1 MNSYNKVLDFAGEHK
16 KYVEKISSLTEL
28 KNKTILDVGGGS
40 GLVAHYL
47 AEHNPKEITVL
58 DPSQDML
65 DKIETNCTR
74 VCSSFQDFISKK
86 KYDIVVCIDSLHHL
100 SEGFSKQEGREEVK
114 KGLKKILTL
123 AKERVIIIDPNIY
136 TLKGKWIDIQENYLL
151 RINAEFLVEK
161 DYNELLKDY
170 SFNLEKWRHYYV
182 VVVDLKK

>member
-16 KYVEKISSLTEL
+16 KFFEKISSLTKL
-28 KNKTILDVGGGS
+28 KNKYILDVGGGS

-65 DKIETNCTR
+65 DKIETTCTR
-74 VCSSFQDFISKK
+74 VCSSFQNFKSKK
-86 KYDIVVCIDSLHHL
+86 KYDIVICIDSLHHL
-100 SEGFSKQEGREEVK
+100 SEGFSKQDGREEVK
-114 KGLKKILTL
+114 KGLNKILTL

-136 TLKGKWIDIQENYLL
+136 TLKGKWIDIQENHIL

-161 DYNELLKDY
+161 DYNEQLKDY